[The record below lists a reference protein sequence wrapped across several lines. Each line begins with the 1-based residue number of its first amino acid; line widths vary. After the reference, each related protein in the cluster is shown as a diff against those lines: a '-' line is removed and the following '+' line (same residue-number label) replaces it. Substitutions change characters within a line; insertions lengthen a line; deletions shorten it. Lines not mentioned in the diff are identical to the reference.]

1 MEVVDVY
8 GQPRCRRSVP
18 SRTGSAARSIKLC
31 KTLNLAIE
39 PLVEPLGHLEQP
51 SIGDQSHDI
60 LRSAQ
65 DRGTVSAVC
74 QMRFQSFAQFGR
86 DIPIDIIRDFPP
98 YFAATDFNCTHRALL
113 WSPRSNFPIRL
124 TPDPATVESRRQ
136 AVSQQQPRSMKS
148 SFHSSFRNTQ
158 NHHRL
163 FHGQESYIP
172 ED

>member
-1 MEVVDVY
+1 MEIVDVY
-8 GQPRCRRSVP
+8 GQPRCRRLVP
-18 SRTGSAARSIKLC
+18 AGTGSAARSIESC

-65 DRGTVSAVC
+65 HRGTVSAVYE
-74 QMRFQSFAQFGR
+74 MRLHSFTQFGR
-86 DIPIDIIRDFPP
+86 DIPVDIIRDFPP
-98 YFAATDFNCTHRALL
+98 DLDTTNFNCSHLALL
-113 WSPRSNFPIRL
+113 GSPRSNFPIRL
-124 TPDPATVESRRQ
+124 TPDPATVESRGQ

-148 SFHSSFRNTQ
+148 SFHGSFRNTQ

-163 FHGQESYIP
+163 FHGQELY
-172 ED
+172 